1 MSFKYG
7 ILTVREIEI
16 SGYLKEKKSLRE
28 IEQKTGLSKKIL
40 TAHLRNMMKKLR
52 VNDPEDILQ
61 MIRSVRR
68 LFKKL
73 FLF

>member
-61 MIRSVRR
+61 MIRS
-68 LFKKL
+68 LNI
-73 FLF
+73 